1 MTAPLTFGRWLKRL
15 RAEQDL
21 TQEMLSELAGC
32 ATPTLRSFEIGKRR
46 PSRDMAERIADVLKV
61 PADQRGE
68 FLRLA
73 RLPVESQA
81 DVTAATA
88 PTNGAVAMPTH
99 NGQPPSPPAA
109 PRASVI
115 TLPATTNVL
124 IGREAEGNALQQML
138 LEERSRLVT
147 LIGVG
152 GMGKT
157 RLALQSA
164 QALASQLPHGVA
176 FVALTPLQ
184 SAQHLS
190 ATLADTLGIT
200 LQGASAADEQVF
212 AWLADR
218 HMLLI
223 LDNFEHL
230 LLDNGAIA
238 WLKTLL
244 DQAPALQL
252 LVTSRERLR
261 ISGERVF
268 ELGGLSLPNTTR
280 APEASEAVMLFLERA
295 QRAQSDFTLNSSNR
309 AAVFRICELVE
320 GMPLGIELAA
330 AWVRV
335 LSTEEI
341 AEELARNIDFLAFA
355 DRDAPVRHR
364 SMRAVFDHSWKLLS
378 EPERSALMG
387 LAIFRGGCTR
397 EAAEKVAGAT
407 LPLLASL
414 IDKSLLRR
422 NALGAAARFDL
433 HELIRH
439 YAADHLQGQGEIRQL
454 QARHAQFFAGLI
466 EQIET
471 RLVTNP
477 TLDWRRMIA
486 VEQENLRAALTFTL
500 IERSDVELGLRLAAS
515 LGRYWCESDVWKE
528 GRDWLKLALSLAR
541 TQGEQRARAI
551 VALGELQHLLGDLT
565 QSQQSLV
572 DGLARWRTLGDQ
584 SHVAWTLLQLGKTLA
599 TAGNYAEADR
609 HLSESLA
616 LYRELNNAR
625 RVATLLGQ
633 LGGLAIE
640 QGNYARAAAL
650 LEEALPSVRATN
662 RPRPLAVTLNL
673 LGRALLGNGDVARA
687 LLLFAE
693 ALDLFEREESQT
705 GVVWALLNLG
715 LAERAAGQLA
725 QAACHYRRCFQ
736 LNLQLE
742 RDGGMM
748 AALEGLASV
757 AAAEGNPKRAVI
769 LLATAQALRTRSGQ
783 VLSLYEVDIQQQSIT
798 TAKAALSEAE
808 WNAAWYKGTT
818 LSPQQV
824 AALVSET
831 EPV

>member
-1 MTAPLTFGRWLKRL
+1 MTTPLTFGRWLKRL

-61 PADQRGE
+61 PADQRSE

-73 RLPVESQA
+73 RLPVESQT
-81 DVTAATA
+81 DVAVVAAS
-88 PTNGAVAMPTH
+88 NGAVA
-99 NGQPPSPPAA
+99 AA
-109 PRASVI
+109 PNPVQPQAPKEEKRTSLIA
-115 TLPATTNVL
+115 LPQTTNVL

-190 ATLADTLGIT
+190 AALADALGIT
-200 LQGASAADEQVF
+200 LQGSSAADEQVF
-212 AWLADR
+212 DWLADR

-230 LLDNGAIA
+230 LTDNGAIV
-238 WLKTLL
+238 WLKELL
-244 DQAPALQL
+244 NRAPALQL

-268 ELGGLSLPNTTR
+268 ELSGLSLPNSTT
-280 APEASEAVMLFLERA
+280 APETSEAVMLFLERA

-309 AAVFRICELVE
+309 TAIFQICDLVG

-378 EPERSALMG
+378 EQERSALMG
-387 LAIFRGGCTR
+387 LALFRGGCTR

-422 NALGAAARFDL
+422 NAVGSAARFDL

-439 YAADHLQGQGEIRQL
+439 YAADHLQSQGEIRTL
-454 QARHAQFFAGLI
+454 QERHAQYFAGLI
-466 EQIET
+466 EQIEA
-471 RLVTNP
+471 RLAANDV
-477 TLDWRRMIA
+477 LDWRRMIA
-486 VEQENLRAALTFTL
+486 VEQENLRAALHFTL
-500 IERSDVELGLRLAAS
+500 TERGDVELGLRLAARM
-515 LGRYWCESDVWKE
+515 GRYWCESDVWKE
-528 GRDWLKLALSLAR
+528 GRDWLNLALSLAQA
-541 TQGEQRARAI
+541 QGEPRARAL
-551 VALGELQHLLGDLT
+551 VALGELHQLLGDLA
-565 QSQQSLV
+565 QSQQWLL
-572 DGLARWRTLGDQ
+572 DGLARWRTLGDK
-584 SHVAWTLLQLGKTLA
+584 SNVAWALLQLGKTLA
-599 TAGNYAEADR
+599 TGGDYVGADR
-609 HLSESLA
+609 YLSESLA
-616 LYRELNNAR
+616 LYRELGNTR

-640 QGNYARAAAL
+640 QGDYARAAAL

-715 LAERAAGQLA
+715 LAERAAGNLA
-725 QAACHYRRCFQ
+725 QAARHYRRCFQ

-742 RDGGMM
+742 RAGGMM
-748 AALEGLASV
+748 AALEGLASI
-757 AAAEGNPKRAVI
+757 AAAEGHAKRAVT
-769 LLATAQALRTRSGQ
+769 LLSAAQALRTRSGQ
-783 VLSLYEVDIQQQSIT
+783 VLSLYEVDIQQQSIA
-798 TAKAALSEAE
+798 TAKAALSAAE
-808 WNAAWYKGTT
+808 WHTAWSKGAA

-831 EPV
+831 GSS